1 MNSIIFGKGYHIGR
15 IMIVFQDNRNFF
27 ELAEIELGALCSLKS
42 AERSNQYDLLVK
54 ILGDVV
60 QFA

>member
-1 MNSIIFGKGYHIGR
+1 MSTELGSDHLKSLDLLVK
-15 IMIVFQDNRNFF
+15 IVGDFF